1 MVSAI
6 IVAAGRG
13 TRLAG
18 PTPKQYLP
26 LAGKPVLAH
35 TLAVFA
41 GCGHVDEIILV
52 VPAGDLDYCR
62 DNILPLVPAD
72 CPLRL
77 AAGGEHR
84 QDSVYN
90 GLRAAAGQAG
100 DQVLIHDGVRP
111 LVTADLIGRCLDGL
125 AAADGCV
132 AAVPASDTLK
142 SADAAD
148 YIIETVDRSA
158 IWLAQTPQA
167 FAHATIFHAHQEARK
182 GGRQATDDAA
192 LVERTG
198 GRVAL
203 VRGAAANIKITTPGD
218 LRLAEALLALA
229 ASS

>member
-18 PTPKQYLP
+18 PLPKQYLD
-26 LAGKPVLAH
+26 LAGKPVLAR

-41 GCGHVDEIILV
+41 ACGRVDEIILV

-62 DNILPLVPAD
+62 DNILPRVKAD

-77 AAGGEHR
+77 AAGGQHR
-84 QDSVYN
+84 QESVYN
-90 GLRAAAGQAG
+90 GLRAAAGQA
-100 DQVLIHDGVRP
+100 DDRVLIHDGVRP
-111 LVTADLIGRCLDGL
+111 LVTSDLIGRCLDGL

-142 SADAAD
+142 SADAAG
-148 YIIETVDRSA
+148 YITETVDRSA

-167 FAHATIFHAHQEARK
+167 FAYATILQAHQQAR
-182 GGRQATDDAA
+182 GRGRQATDDAA
-192 LVERTG
+192 LLEQTG
-198 GRVAL
+198 GRIAL
-203 VRGAAANIKITTPGD
+203 VDGSPTNIKITTPDD
-218 LRLAEALLALA
+218 LRLAEALLVLTA
-229 ASS
+229 AS

>member
-6 IVAAGRG
+6 IVAGGRG
-13 TRLAG
+13 TRLPG
-18 PTPKQYLP
+18 PLPKQYLP
-26 LAGKPVLAH
+26 LAGKPLLAH

-41 GCGHVDEIILV
+41 GCGRVDEIVLV
-52 VPAGDLDYCR
+52 VPAGDRDYCR
-62 DNILPLVPAD
+62 DNILPTVPAD

-84 QDSVYN
+84 QESVYN

-142 SADAAD
+142 SADPEG

-182 GGRQATDDAA
+182 RGRRATDDAA

-198 GRVAL
+198 RRV
-203 VRGAAANIKITTPGD
+203 
-218 LRLAEALLALA
+218 
-229 ASS
+229 